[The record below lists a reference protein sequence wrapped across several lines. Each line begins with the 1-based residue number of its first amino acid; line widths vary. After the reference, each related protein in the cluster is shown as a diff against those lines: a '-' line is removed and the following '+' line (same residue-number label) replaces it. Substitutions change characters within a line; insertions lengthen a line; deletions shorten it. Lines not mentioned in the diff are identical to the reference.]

1 MHPVKILF
9 FLLTIFIFVSTA
21 FGQKDLTFYK
31 STVSFYGKPD
41 TVLTIKLDGIAI
53 PSSLESFNPGFH
65 FAPVR
70 QDTTGTCW
78 AFAAISF
85 FESETFRLTG
95 QKIKLSEMYVV
106 YWEYVAKAKEYIRTR
121 GKSLF
126 AQGSQ
131 EIAAVLRMQES
142 GIVPHV
148 DYTGLINGSAKH
160 SHDKLHEQMSEYL
173 ELMKAQNIW
182 DEELIL
188 TQIKLMLNRHLGKP
202 PEVIQFNGISVTPS
216 EFREKILQLPL
227 TEYVD
232 IMSFK
237 YQPFY
242 TRGSYRVPDNYW
254 HYSGYYNIP
263 LDEWYQA
270 LVSAIKNGYTI
281 GIGGDV
287 SEIGKIGEAD
297 VAFIPDFDIPA
308 KYIDQDAREFRFD
321 NHTSEDDHG
330 IHLVGYQNY
339 KGHDWFLVKDSG
351 SSATK
356 GKFSGYYFYRG
367 DFVKLKMLTF
377 MVHRDAVKDILKKIS
392 E

>member
-1 MHPVKILF
+1 MQTVKILF
-9 FLLTIFIFVSTA
+9 ILLAIFSFVNTG

-41 TVLTIKLDGIAI
+41 TVLTMKLDGIAI
-53 PSSLESFNPGFH
+53 PTALESFQPGFH
-65 FAPVR
+65 FDPVR

-106 YWEYVAKAKEYIRTR
+106 YWEYVAKSKEYIRTR

-126 AQGSQ
+126 EQGSQ
-131 EIAAVLRMQES
+131 EMAAVLRMQES
-142 GIVPHV
+142 GIVPLA
-148 DYTGLINGSAKH
+148 DYTGLINGSTKH
-160 SHDKLHEQMSEYL
+160 SHDQLRDQMYAYL
-173 ELMKAQNIW
+173 KLMKEQNIW
-182 DEELIL
+182 DETLIL

-202 PEVIQFNGISVTPS
+202 PEVIQFNGISLTPT
-216 EFREKILQLPL
+216 EFREKVLQLPL
-227 TEYVD
+227 SEYVD
-232 IMSFK
+232 LMSFK

-254 HYSGYYNIP
+254 NYSGYYNIP

-270 LVSAIKNGYTI
+270 LVSAIKNGFTV

-297 VAFIPDFDIPA
+297 VALIPDFDIPS

-330 IHLVGYQNY
+330 IHLVGYQNL
-339 KGHDWFLVKDSG
+339 KGQDWFLMKDSG

-377 MVHRDAVKDILKKIS
+377 MVHRDAVKEVLKKFG